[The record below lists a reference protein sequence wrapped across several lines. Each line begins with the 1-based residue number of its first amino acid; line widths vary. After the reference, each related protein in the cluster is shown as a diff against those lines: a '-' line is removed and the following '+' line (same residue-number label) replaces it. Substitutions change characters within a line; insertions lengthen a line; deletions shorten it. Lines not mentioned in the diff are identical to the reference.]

1 MVAMLVPCFAS
12 CGDKNEAFKIGATG
26 PLTGEAASYG
36 ISVQNGAALA
46 VKHLN
51 AKDGG
56 LKFEFKILDDKA
68 GAADATTNYAT
79 LADWGMQLS
88 LGGVT
93 SGAGE
98 AFAKQADITVWG
110 LCLMIDHIHCLI
122 QCNEMMSM
130 SDFVSRVTSVFVRRY
145 NKCRKRVGP
154 LFDERFGSAP
164 KADLKKLISAIIYV
178 GNNPVERRICTRA
191 EEYRWN
197 FLAYADSNHPFSE
210 KIDFKNISKSLSR
223 SIRIVNSYLK
233 RGLYLDYPVVDNIFS
248 NLNRLER
255 EQLIDYIISKYNVID
270 YKSILSHFDSYKQML
285 VSMRSTTGS
294 EYDLR
299 EDTDRLSDAVYVNLI
314 REIRKMGI
322 DDLRG
327 VVCLGVD
334 DKIRVA
340 EILQRNTS
348 ISKYQIRKFLHL

>member
-1 MVAMLVPCFAS
+1 MLVT
-12 CGDKNEAFKIGATG
+12 KLIKHMKVRRFKKGAVNHVYQRTINRFNVF
-26 PLTGEAASYG
+26 YD
-36 ISVQNGAALA
+36 V
-46 VKHLN
+46 
-51 AKDGG
+51 
-56 LKFEFKILDDKA
+56 
-68 GAADATTNYAT
+68 ADYIVYFTIFCT
-79 LADWGMQLS
+79 
-88 LGGVT
+88 
-93 SGAGE
+93 
-98 AFAKQADITVWG
+98 FAKQADITVWG

-270 YKSILSHFDSYKQML
+270 YKLILSHFDSYKQML

-340 EILQRNTS
+340 EILQRNTG